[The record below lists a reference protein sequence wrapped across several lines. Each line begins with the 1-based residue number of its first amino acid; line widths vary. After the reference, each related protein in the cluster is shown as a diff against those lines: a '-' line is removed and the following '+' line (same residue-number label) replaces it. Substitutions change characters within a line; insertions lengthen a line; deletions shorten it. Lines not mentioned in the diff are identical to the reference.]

1 MMTRISAEFETPDLA
16 ELALK
21 RIKDTV
27 PNVFSTNIMYN
38 KMSDKAMRLCGGN
51 VYTIIPT
58 AVTTHNYM
66 TVNMVSPASE
76 DVIPEPIRSRKTI
89 AYVICDSTSVNNV
102 KSIFNS
108 MGGLKIYSPD
118 KS

>member
-1 MMTRISAEFETPDLA
+1 MFSPQILCI
-16 ELALK
+16 
-21 RIKDTV
+21 IKCQTKPCV
-27 PNVFSTNIMYN
+27 
-38 KMSDKAMRLCGGN
+38 C

>member
-1 MMTRISAEFETPDLA
+1 MTRISAEFETPDLA

-27 PNVFSTNIMYN
+27 PNVFSTNIIYN
-38 KMSDKAMRLCGGN
+38 KMSDKSVRLRGGN
-51 VYTIIPT
+51 IYTIIPT
-58 AVTTHNYM
+58 AVTTQNYL

-76 DVIPEPIRSRKTI
+76 DVIPEPMRSRKTI
-89 AYVICDSTSVNNV
+89 AYVICDSSSVNNV
-102 KSIFNS
+102 KSVFNS

>member
-21 RIKDTV
+21 RIRETV

-38 KMSDKAMRLCGGN
+38 KMSEKAVKLRGGN
-51 VYTIIPT
+51 IYTIIPT

-66 TVNMVSPASE
+66 TFNMVSPASE
-76 DVIPEPIRSRKTI
+76 DVIPENLRNRRTI
-89 AYVICDSTSVNNV
+89 AYVICENTSLPNV
-102 KSIFNS
+102 KSVFNS
-108 MGGLKIYSPD
+108 MGGLKIYTPT